1 MVDDNIRKEK
11 EIIENLEKRLY
22 SMEKRVENLEI
33 QMAKANRTLDRI
45 SPNEGFI
52 KRWN

>member
-22 SMEKRVENLEI
+22 SMEKHVENLEI
-33 QMAKANRTLDRI
+33 QMAKVNEKLDKI